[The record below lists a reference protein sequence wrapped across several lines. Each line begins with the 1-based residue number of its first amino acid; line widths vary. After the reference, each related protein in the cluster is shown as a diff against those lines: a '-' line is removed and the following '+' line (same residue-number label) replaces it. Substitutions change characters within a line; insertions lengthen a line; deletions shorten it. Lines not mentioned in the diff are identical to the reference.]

1 MKLNNEKLKKDGATR
16 FQLSVIFL
24 FVTFSI
30 VILFSL
36 FYFLLTFDINET
48 SGLGLFVIGI
58 IIMYSGL
65 IASGISSISALC
77 GSLLGISSVKYLS
90 AKKDEDLGNNRFDC
104 QCNFI
109 FNIIYLFSI
118 FLICSYLIS
127 YYKTPNSIK
136 SVRRFVFQILICR

>member
-1 MKLNNEKLKKDGATR
+1 MKLNNEKLKKDGSTR

-48 SGLGLFVIGI
+48 SGLGLFIIGI

-90 AKKDEDLGNNRFDC
+90 AKKMK
-104 QCNFI
+104 I
-109 FNIIYLFSI
+109 WAIIVSI
-118 FLICSYLIS
+118 ANVISFLISFIYFLS
-127 YYKTPNSIK
+127 FSSALT
-136 SVRRFVFQILICR
+136 